1 MPPSLHRRLAPLA
14 GAALLAGVVVLVVP
28 AACTHP
34 PAAVPATA
42 RPIDRST
49 EPPADCDAP
58 PVANEPEGCH
68 DDAARPPDAPPAERP
83 GVDRDGDGVEDILDV
98 CPDQHAAP
106 STDADG
112 DGCTDGAGTATS

>member
-1 MPPSLHRRLAPLA
+1 M
-14 GAALLAGVVVLVVP
+14 LLAGVTACTRPPPVSPVDGP
-28 AACTHP
+28 AAGS
-34 PAAVPATA
+34 VE
-42 RPIDRST
+42 D
-49 EPPADCDAP
+49 PADCDAT

-112 DGCTDGAGTATS
+112 DGCMDGAGTATS